1 MADDDDVLIACT
13 CVILASCATCA
24 AVSTIL
30 FSNNKRRHKTWI
42 RKYIGKRGQLGTF
55 NTLLPDLCF
64 EVKLCD
70 YLRIDL
76 TTFEELYALIEPEV
90 TDTKVCWSGHV
101 EISICM
107 SQTKPIELVKNLSNQ
122 SRHVEIDLSC
132 Q

>member
-13 CVILASCATCA
+13 CVILASCA

-42 RKYIGKRGQLGTF
+42 RKYIGKRGQLGAF
-55 NTLLPDLCF
+55 NTLLPDLCD
-64 EVKLCD
+64 EVKLYD

-76 TTFEELYALIEPEV
+76 TTFE
-90 TDTKVCWSGHV
+90 
-101 EISICM
+101 
-107 SQTKPIELVKNLSNQ
+107 PIELVKNLSHQ